1 MKNYLKFPLPTTATW
16 FRLPERV
23 KALEDMLVSSYSR
36 EIITIPVPSFNQ
48 DINITISSIDT
59 VVSFDGPLTDNFNL
73 NLLPGS
79 SILKGNR
86 VYIMAKSDSGTIIIS
101 TGGNVNPV
109 ACGDLENSISILAYT
124 TCTELVY
131 DGVQFTGIDIC

>member
-23 KALEDMLVSSYSR
+23 KALEDMSVSSYSR
-36 EIITIPVPSFNQ
+36 EIITIPVPSYKQ

-59 VVSFDGPLTDNFNL
+59 VVSFYGPLTDDFNL

-86 VYIMAKSDSGTIIIS
+86 VYIMAKSDSDTIVIS
-101 TGGNVNPV
+101 VGANVNPV
-109 ACGDLENSISILAYT
+109 ACGDSGTGINIPKHT

-131 DGVQFTGIDIC
+131 DGAQFTGIDIC